1 MPVGRERGNISRL
14 KATCC
19 QAQCE
24 RRLKKKSIFHFLVHF
39 RQYNANA
46 FVFGSDKNT
55 DCPLKYFKSAIF
67 AQPINSPEEL
77 LRNKYTSMSQAGK
90 ASIKRGKPSYFM
102 AILGVTIVLCLF
114 GLIGLLTI
122 NGRKLIQNIKESVE
136 VHVFLKQNIKDSS
149 RINLQN
155 YIASKP
161 YTKSIKY
168 TDKETAKKEWV
179 KSGGE
184 DFTEFIDNSLLPPSI
199 DFTLKNEFVDSA
211 QLVNIQADV
220 AQNPIVDEVRFP
232 SAVVNSM
239 MKNFRN
245 IGIVLGVVAILIAVM
260 VIILIDNTIRLAMF
274 SNRFL
279 IKTMQM
285 VGATRW
291 FIAKPLD
298 MRAIAN
304 GALSGLIATI
314 IVYFLLILAE
324 NFFDGFKKLHDTN
337 MMILLAIVLI
347 LLGIGI
353 TLFSTHRSVLKYLR
367 MKLDDLY

>member
-1 MPVGRERGNISRL
+1 
-14 KATCC
+14 
-19 QAQCE
+19 
-24 RRLKKKSIFHFLVHF
+24 
-39 RQYNANA
+39 
-46 FVFGSDKNT
+46 
-55 DCPLKYFKSAIF
+55 
-67 AQPINSPEEL
+67 
-77 LRNKYTSMSQAGK
+77 MSQSGK

-114 GLIGLLTI
+114 GIIGLITI
-122 NGRKLIQNIKESVE
+122 NSRKLIQNLKESVE
-136 VHVFLKQNIKDSS
+136 VHVFLKQNVKDTA

-155 YIASKP
+155 YIASKS
-161 YTKSIKY
+161 YTRSIKY
-168 TDKETAKKEWV
+168 TDKETAKKEWL

-211 QLVNIQADV
+211 QLSGIQADI
-220 AQNPIVDEVRFP
+220 AQNPNVDEVRFP
-232 SAVVNSM
+232 NAVVGSM
-239 MKNFRN
+239 MKNFRA
-245 IGIVLGVVAILIAVM
+245 IGIVLSIVAILIAVM

-298 MRAIAN
+298 KRAILN
-304 GALSGLIATI
+304 GALSGIIATA
-314 IVYFLLILAE
+314 IVYFLLLLAE

-347 LLGIGI
+347 VLGIGI

>member
-1 MPVGRERGNISRL
+1 
-14 KATCC
+14 
-19 QAQCE
+19 
-24 RRLKKKSIFHFLVHF
+24 
-39 RQYNANA
+39 
-46 FVFGSDKNT
+46 
-55 DCPLKYFKSAIF
+55 
-67 AQPINSPEEL
+67 
-77 LRNKYTSMSQAGK
+77 MSQAGK

-136 VHVFLKQNIKDSS
+136 VHVFLKQNVKDSS

-161 YTKSIKY
+161 YTRSITY

-211 QLVNIQADV
+211 QLVSIQADI

-245 IGIVLGVVAILIAVM
+245 IGIILGVVAILIAIM

-304 GALSGLIATI
+304 GALSGLIATL
-314 IVYFLLILAE
+314 IVYALLIVAE

-347 LLGIGI
+347 ILGIGI
-353 TLFSTHRSVLKYLR
+353 TLFSTHRSVLKYLK
-367 MKLDDLY
+367 MKLDELY

>member
-1 MPVGRERGNISRL
+1 
-14 KATCC
+14 
-19 QAQCE
+19 
-24 RRLKKKSIFHFLVHF
+24 
-39 RQYNANA
+39 
-46 FVFGSDKNT
+46 
-55 DCPLKYFKSAIF
+55 
-67 AQPINSPEEL
+67 
-77 LRNKYTSMSQAGK
+77 MSQAGK

-161 YTKSIKY
+161 YTKSITY

-211 QLVNIQADV
+211 QLVSIQADIS
-220 AQNPIVDEVRFP
+220 QNPIVDEVRFP

-304 GALSGLIATI
+304 GALSGLIATL
-314 IVYFLLILAE
+314 IVYALLIVAE

-347 LLGIGI
+347 ILGIGI
-353 TLFSTHRSVLKYLR
+353 TLFSTHRSVLKYLK
-367 MKLDDLY
+367 MKLDELY

>member
-1 MPVGRERGNISRL
+1 
-14 KATCC
+14 
-19 QAQCE
+19 
-24 RRLKKKSIFHFLVHF
+24 
-39 RQYNANA
+39 
-46 FVFGSDKNT
+46 
-55 DCPLKYFKSAIF
+55 
-67 AQPINSPEEL
+67 
-77 LRNKYTSMSQAGK
+77 MSQAGK

-161 YTKSIKY
+161 YTKSITY

-211 QLVNIQADV
+211 QLVSIQADI

-298 MRAIAN
+298 MRAIFN
-304 GALSGLIATI
+304 GALSGMIATL
-314 IVYFLLILAE
+314 IVYFLLLLAE
-324 NFFDGFKKLHDTN
+324 NVFDGFKKLHDTN
-337 MMILLAIVLI
+337 MMILLGIVLI

-353 TLFSTHRSVLKYLR
+353 TVFSTHRSVLKYLR
-367 MKLDDLY
+367 MKLDELY